1 MPIIQSPSRLIHARA
16 LALLDIY
23 QDSLV
28 SGMNIDLE
36 LLKGLQKTF
45 DILSFQSGHV
55 NVNSLLAQSLID
67 A

>member
-1 MPIIQSPSRLIHARA
+1 MPIIQSPSRLVHART
-16 LALLDIY
+16 LALLNVY

-45 DILSFQSGHV
+45 DILGLQPGHV
-55 NVNSLLAQSLID
+55 NVDPLLA
-67 A
+67 